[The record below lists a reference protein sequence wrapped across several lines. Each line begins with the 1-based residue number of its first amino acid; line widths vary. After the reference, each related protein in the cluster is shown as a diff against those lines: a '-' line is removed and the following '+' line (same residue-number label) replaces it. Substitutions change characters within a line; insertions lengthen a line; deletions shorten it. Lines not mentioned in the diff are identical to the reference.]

1 MAKVIVISL
10 SREHLDFQF
19 MTSMPNLPQS
29 GLEGTETGVLVYHVY
44 DSGNLGTGMVED
56 F

>member
-1 MAKVIVISL
+1 MISL

-19 MTSMPNLPQS
+19 ITSRPNLPQS
-29 GLEGTETGVLVYHVY
+29 DLEGTETGVLVYHVC